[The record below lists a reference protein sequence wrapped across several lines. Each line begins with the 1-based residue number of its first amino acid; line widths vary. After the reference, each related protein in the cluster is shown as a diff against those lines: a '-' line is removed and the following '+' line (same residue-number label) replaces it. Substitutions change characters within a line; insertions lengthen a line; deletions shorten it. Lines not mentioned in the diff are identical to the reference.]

1 MYLFPPK
8 EEMAINQAKQEK
20 QYRYRNKYINPFH
33 VTVPFLYL
41 LKTLKNLWFSDV
53 FRCYR
58 KGPVA

>member
-41 LKTLKNLWFSDV
+41 LKTLKKPLV
-53 FRCYR
+53 F
-58 KGPVA
+58 